1 MNRILLLPT
10 MKLFLNQY
18 FKLFSLSS
26 CLLILAGLI
35 FQSCATHH
43 AQFGKNIKQPVTAL
57 NADTLEIAHTIF
69 LIGDAGN
76 TNKNNSE
83 KDFGPLK
90 NRLKQAK
97 KNSTLLFLGDNIYPK
112 GLPEASKTRDR
123 LIAESK
129 LTNQL
134 QISKEFKGKTI
145 FIPGNHDWY
154 NGIKGLERQAKFVT
168 DYLADK
174 QSFLPRKS
182 CGIDALELDKNLT
195 MITIDSQWFLEDWDK
210 IPTINDECTIKT
222 REAFFTELEDLLIK
236 NQEKT
241 VVLALHHPLL
251 NNGSHGGQFSLKKQ
265 LFPFE
270 QNIPLPILGSAINFF
285 RKTSGIITQDSQN
298 KYYKSFANRIKI
310 ILQKR
315 DNVIVVSGHDHNL
328 QYIEKENIKQII
340 SGAGSKSEAAKA
352 VFPNDF
358 SFGKQG
364 YASLKI
370 YTNGATAVS
379 FYGQEDGTEK
389 LLFQRV
395 LLKKKEDFSNTLFPK
410 SFPIKTVTS
419 VYDLKQTKKSK
430 FYKFLFGE
438 HYRNY
443 YSLPIAAK
451 TATIDTLF
459 GGLTPRVSGRD
470 YQANALQ
477 LFDKDGKQFIMRAVK
492 QNTTRYLGSVIF
504 QNQLRQD
511 EFDGTYA
518 ESLLSDFYTTAHP
531 YTQLVTGKLADKID
545 ISHTNPS
552 LLYIPKH
559 SNLKQFN
566 SDFGNELYMVE
577 EYPSNSQKTL
587 KSFGNPDAIITTKEV
602 LKNIRTDSKYVI
614 DESGYIRSR
623 LFDMLIGDWNRNEE
637 QWRWGEYN
645 VGDKVLYKPIPLDH
659 DQAFSKY
666 DGALVFLLL
675 KSVILRNRQSF
686 DEKIK
691 NVKMM
696 NREPYPLDLALL
708 KNSDEDEWI
717 KQAKYIEENLSDQE
731 IDAAFTNMPDEVK
744 DISIAEIKRKLKLRK
759 NDLQQAAAQYY
770 KVLQH
775 TVVIVGTDKSDKF
788 VIENAAKNR
797 LVLKTYQLKTN
808 NFELRST
815 RTFNSKDTKRIWIY
829 GLDDDDVFEVIGNSN
844 SGIKIRLIGGQNN
857 DSYLVTKGR
866 NVKIHDFKSK
876 ANIFKTDKKTKIL
889 LSDDYES
896 NLYDYKKP
904 KYNVFSSLPNI
915 GFNPDDGIK
924 LGVITGLKLNGF
936 KQNPYTQK
944 HNLKIN
950 YYFATNGYEV
960 LYDAQFPKL
969 FKKWDFTLESQY
981 TSPNFT
987 INYFGFGN
995 ETANNEVEFGRDFN
1009 RVRIRMLKVLPSI
1022 KKVAENGST
1031 VQLQT
1036 SFEQIA
1042 VERTT
1047 DRFVDLSAD
1056 INPSVFQNQL
1066 FAGAVL
1072 KYSFE
1077 NYDFPAYP
1085 TMGMG
1090 FSIAGSW
1097 KVNLEDTRRN
1107 FPTIES
1113 KLNFNH
1119 KIDANGKL
1127 VFATI
1132 IKGKVI
1138 LNNNFEFYQGAH
1150 LGGDYDLRGFRN
1162 ERFLGNQSFYQS
1174 SDVRWDL
1181 GKIKRSVI
1189 PMTFGVLAGFDY
1201 GRVWLDTENS
1211 EKWNQSVGGGLW
1223 LNGLNSLTARITF
1236 FKSFGDDPPRVAFGL
1251 GFGF

>member
-1 MNRILLLPT
+1 
-10 MKLFLNQY
+10 MKLFLNHY
-18 FKLFSLSS
+18 FKTFSVSI
-26 CLLILAGLI
+26 CLLVLSGFI

-43 AQFGKNIKQPVTAL
+43 AQFGKNIKQPITAL
-57 NADTLEIAHTIF
+57 NADTSEIAHTIF

-76 TNKNNSE
+76 TTTNNVEKN
-83 KDFGPLK
+83 FGYLK

-112 GLPEASKTRDR
+112 GLPEAIKTRDR
-123 LIAESK
+123 LLAESK

-134 QISKEFKGKTI
+134 QISKDFKGKTI

-154 NGIKGLERQAKFVT
+154 SGIAGLERQAKFVT

-174 QSFLPRKS
+174 ESFLPRKS
-182 CGIDALELDKNLT
+182 CGIDAIDLNNNLT
-195 MITIDSQWFLEDWDK
+195 IITIDSQWFLEDWDK
-210 IPTINDECTIKT
+210 IPTINEECTIKT

-265 LFPFE
+265 LFPLE
-270 QNIPLPILGSAINFF
+270 QKIPLPIIGSVLNFF

-310 ILQKR
+310 ILQNR
-315 DNVIVVSGHDHNL
+315 DNVIIVSGHDHNL
-328 QYIEKENIKQII
+328 QYIEKDNIKQII

-364 YASLKI
+364 YASLNI
-370 YTNGATAVS
+370 YANGAAAVS
-379 FYGQEDGTEK
+379 FYGQENGIEK
-389 LLFQRV
+389 LLFQRIIV
-395 LLKKKEDFSNTLFPK
+395 NKKEDFSTIIFSK
-410 SFPIKTVTS
+410 SFPEKTVSS
-419 VYDLKQTKKSK
+419 VYDLKQTQKSK
-430 FYKFLFGE
+430 FYQFLFGK
-438 HYRNY
+438 HYREY
-443 YSLPIAAK
+443 YGIPIAAK

-477 LFDKDGKQFIMRAVK
+477 LFDKVGKQYIMRAVK

-504 QNQLRQD
+504 QNQLKQD

-531 YTQLVTGKLADKID
+531 YTPLAIEKLAGKID

-559 SNLKQFN
+559 SSLKQFN
-566 SDFGNELYMVE
+566 SDFGNELYIVE
-577 EYPSNSQKTL
+577 EFPSNSQKSL
-587 KSFGNPDAIITTKEV
+587 KNFGNPEAITTTKEV
-602 LKNIRTDSKYVI
+602 LKNIRKDSKYVI
-614 DESGYIRSR
+614 DESAYIRAR
-623 LFDMLIGDWNRNEE
+623 LFDMLIGDWDRNED

-645 VGDKVLYKPIPLDH
+645 VGKKIIYKPIPLDH

-675 KSVILRNRQSF
+675 KSVILRNRQSY

-691 NVKMM
+691 NVKMI
-696 NREPYPLDLALL
+696 NRQPYPLDLALL
-708 KNSDEDEWI
+708 KNSNEVEWI

-731 IDAAFTNMPDEVK
+731 IEAAFTNLPNEVQ
-744 DISIAEIKRKLKLRK
+744 DNAIAEIKRKLKLRK
-759 NDLQQAAAQYY
+759 NDLQQAALQYY

-775 TVVIVGTDKSDKF
+775 TVVIVGTDKKDKF
-788 VIENAAKNR
+788 IIRKTIGDSLEI
-797 LVLKTYQLKTN
+797 KTYQLQTN
-808 NFELRST
+808 DYELRST
-815 RTFNSKDTKRIWIY
+815 RSYTSKETKRIWIY
-829 GLDDDDVFEVIGNSN
+829 GLDDDDLFEVIGNFN
-844 SGIKIRLIGGQNN
+844 SAIKIRLIGGQNN
-857 DSYLVTKGR
+857 DSYVVENGR
-866 NVKIHDFKSK
+866 KVKIHDFKSK
-876 ANIFKTDKKTKIL
+876 ENIFKTDNKTKIL

-904 KYNVFSSLPNI
+904 KYNIFSSLPNI

-924 LGVITGLKLNGF
+924 LGVITGLKIYSF
-936 KQNPYTQK
+936 KQNPFTQK

-960 LYDAQFPKL
+960 LYNAQFPKL
-969 FKKWDFTLESQY
+969 FKKWDFELQSQY

-987 INYFGFGN
+987 INYFGYGN
-995 ETANNEVEFGRDFN
+995 QTVNNDVEFGRDFN

-1022 KKVAENGST
+1022 KTVAENGSI

-1047 DRFVDLSAD
+1047 DRFVDLSAT
-1056 INPSVFQNQL
+1056 INPNVFKNQR
-1066 FAGAVL
+1066 FAGASIM
-1072 KYSFE
+1072 YSFE

-1097 KVNLEDTRRN
+1097 KVNLEDTKRN

-1119 KIDANGKL
+1119 KIDVDGKL

-1162 ERFLGNQSFYQS
+1162 ERFLGNKSFYQS

-1201 GRVWLDTENS
+1201 GRVWLSDETS
-1211 EKWNQSVGGGLW
+1211 EKWHQSAGGGLW
-1223 LNGLNSLTARITF
+1223 LNGLNSLTARITY
-1236 FKSFGDDPPRVAFGL
+1236 FKSFGDDRPRIAFGL